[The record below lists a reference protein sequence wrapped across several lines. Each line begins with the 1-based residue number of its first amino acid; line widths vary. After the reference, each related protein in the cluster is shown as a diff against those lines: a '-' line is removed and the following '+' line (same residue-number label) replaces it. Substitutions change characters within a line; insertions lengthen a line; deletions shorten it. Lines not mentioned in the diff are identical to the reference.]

1 MATAHKLVAG
11 TFTTTRNPIIGVEND
26 GEGSGAKVTIRDLT
40 IVGNAD
46 TGHGINSLEP
56 GDPAKAAPPSLWSR

>member
-1 MATAHKLVAG
+1 MAG

-46 TGHGINSLEP
+46 TGHGINVWSQ
-56 GDPAKAAPPSLWSR
+56 ATAPPSLWSR